1 MLEPRLCSHRSSTY
15 RSTTELILNVKA
27 GQTFWT
33 FFRPTEPGA
42 EPEFF

>member
-15 RSTTELILNVKA
+15 RSTTELILNVK